1 MKARVLV
8 AAVAGAPI
16 IFALGYLI
24 YGMLLLSYMRDNTIQ
39 YPGLNKEPPDFVPFV
54 LSNLVL
60 AFLLAFVFEHWAN
73 VRTFVGGLKSGA
85 IIVFLI
91 ILSKDLSFMGY
102 LNLYKG
108 FTPVIVDVLAETLR
122 TSLAGGV
129 IGAVLGLMSK
139 PAGRKKLPG

>member
-1 MKARVLV
+1 M
-8 AAVAGAPI
+8 
-16 IFALGYLI
+16 
-24 YGMLLLSYMRDNTIQ
+24 
-39 YPGLNKEPPDFVPFV
+39 
-54 LSNLVL
+54 
-60 AFLLAFVFEHWAN
+60 
-73 VRTFVGGLKSGA
+73 
-85 IIVFLI
+85 FLI

-139 PAGRKKLPG
+139 PAGRMKLPG